1 MGNAA
6 EGAERSLDHRR
17 IEPSGD
23 EYQTRAPIPIGPR
36 TQMPRRMYEMLYPMH
51 RDRRCRVSDIKDAL
65 HPQQCIAMAVK
76 QHRQPDTEPRPIDRL
91 VEVERQSSDIIGM
104 AMMTVGGMAMDIFRL
119 PALYTVA
126 IGRKQRGCIEI
137 VFGSTPEWRDRIDVT
152 QPLRQAIGSF
162 GGREIGLGQN
172 QPIGHRDLFDAF
184 GSRVELPRAVHSVD
198 RRYHVTEAEMVPQ
211 HRI

>member
-65 HPQQCIAMAVK
+65 HPQQCIEMGVRR
-76 QHRQPDTEPRPIDRL
+76 HREPYPNPRKTDGL
-91 VEVERQSSDIIGM
+91 VEVAALVADITGGRRGP
-104 AMMTVGGMAMDIFRL
+104 AGGMA
-119 PALYTVA
+119 
-126 IGRKQRGCIEI
+126 
-137 VFGSTPEWRDRIDVT
+137 SVT
-152 QPLRQAIGSF
+152 
-162 GGREIGLGQN
+162 
-172 QPIGHRDLFDAF
+172 
-184 GSRVELPRAVHSVD
+184 
-198 RRYHVTEAEMVPQ
+198 
-211 HRI
+211 